1 MKKTLSVAILIMLV
15 AASFLAGNWYQK
27 KRMIGSSSQE
37 VRKVLYYVDPMNPGL
52 KSDKPGVAPCG
63 MPLEPVYSDGSPDAS
78 GMPPGTVNVSTE
90 QQQLIG
96 VKVAIVE
103 KASWT
108 HTVRVLGR
116 VAPDESRIYRINSV
130 TDGWVKTVL
139 PVTTGSL
146 VKKDDV
152 LATFFSPDFFPAIK
166 AYLYGLRSL
175 ARYESNEKETQ
186 GQVEVAN
193 ANIDGFR
200 VSLRNLGMSEHQID
214 EMTRTRQGVD
224 NIEIRA
230 PGPGFIIAR
239 NISPGLRFERGTEL
253 YRIADLRHVW
263 ILADVFENES
273 EYFRP
278 GIIARA
284 TLPNQNKTFLARV
297 SDVLPQF
304 DAASRTMKMRLE
316 ADNPGFLLR
325 PDMFVDVELPVTFP
339 GAITV
344 PVDAVRYSG
353 LKKTVYIDLGKGF
366 FEPREVETGWRFGDR
381 VEVVRGLMPGER
393 VVVSGNFLIDS
404 ESRMRAA
411 AAGIYGTMR
420 KDPVCG
426 MDVDEDKAGA
436 AGKASEYGGTKYFFC
451 SESFKQEF
459 DKDPG
464 HFLKRPPVGR
474 MQAAGTPAEV
484 KALQPS
490 VHKDPICGMDVEEGE
505 AKAAERTSEFR
516 GKKYYFCSD
525 SCKQRFEKDPARYA
539 GELKETHLMNHAAGE
554 RVGND

>member
-1 MKKTLSVAILIMLV
+1 MKKTMRVGLLV
-15 AASFLAGNWYQK
+15 FLVIAAFIAGERY
-27 KRMIGSSSQE
+27 RMKTVSRSGPQE
-37 VRKVLYYVDPMNPGL
+37 ARKILYYVDPMNPGL

-63 MPLEPVYSDGSPDAS
+63 MPLEPVYSDGLPDVS
-78 GMPPGTVNVSTE
+78 GMPPGTVNVSPE

-103 KASWT
+103 KASWV

-116 VAPDESRIYRINSV
+116 VVPDESRIYRINSV

-139 PVTTGSL
+139 PPTTGCL

-152 LATFFSPDFFPAIK
+152 LATFYSPDFFPAIK

-186 GQVEVAN
+186 GQIEVAN

-214 EMTRTRQGVD
+214 EMTRSGRGVD

-230 PGPGFIIAR
+230 PGPGFIIVR

-278 GIIARA
+278 DIVARA
-284 TLPNQNKTFLARV
+284 TLPNQNRTFRARV

-316 ADNPGFLLR
+316 VDNPDFLLR

-339 GAITV
+339 SAISV
-344 PVDAVRYSG
+344 PADAVRYSG
-353 LKKTVYIDLGKGF
+353 LKRTVYIDLGEGF

-381 VEVVRGLMPGER
+381 VEIVGGLMPGER
-393 VVVSGNFLIDS
+393 IVVSGNFLIDS

-411 AAGIYGTMR
+411 AAGIYGTAR

-426 MDVDEDKAGA
+426 MDVDE
-436 AGKASEYGGTKYFFC
+436 
-451 SESFKQEF
+451 Q
-459 DKDPG
+459 
-464 HFLKRPPVGR
+464 
-474 MQAAGTPAEV
+474 
-484 KALQPS
+484 
-490 VHKDPICGMDVEEGE
+490 E
-505 AKAAERTSEFR
+505 AKAAGRISGYH
-516 GKKYYFCSD
+516 GKNYYFCSD
-525 SCKQRFEKDPARYA
+525 SCKQRFEKDPNRYA
-539 GELKETHLMNHAAGE
+539 GELKATYLMNHAADG
-554 RVGND
+554 RTGND

>member
-63 MPLEPVYSDGSPDAS
+63 MPLEPVYADGSPDAS

-116 VAPDESRIYRINSV
+116 VVPDESRIYRINSV

-224 NIEIRA
+224 NIEIRS
-230 PGPGFIIAR
+230 PGPGFIVAR
-239 NISPGLRFERGTEL
+239 NISQGLRFERGAEL
-253 YRIADLRHVW
+253 YRITDLSHVW
-263 ILADVFENES
+263 ILADIFENET

-278 GIIARA
+278 GIVARVV
-284 TLPNQNKTFLARV
+284 LPNQKKTFRARV

-316 ADNPGFLLR
+316 ADNPDFLLR
-325 PDMFVDVELPVTFP
+325 PDMFVDVELPVNFP

-353 LKKTVYIDLGKGF
+353 LKRTVYIDLGKGF

-381 VEVVRGLMPGER
+381 VEIVKGLMSGER
-393 VVVSGNFLIDS
+393 IVVSGNFLIDS

-411 AAGIYGTMR
+411 AAGIYGTAQ

-426 MDVDEDKAGA
+426 MDVDEDKAEA
-436 AGKASEYGGTKYFFC
+436 AGEASEYGGTKYYFC
-451 SESFKQEF
+451 SESCKREF
-459 DKDPG
+459 DKAPG
-464 HFLKRPPVGR
+464 HFLKKPPAQERPATVTMTKREASSG
-474 MQAAGTPAEV
+474 
-484 KALQPS
+484 S
-490 VHKDPICGMDVEEGE
+490 FVHKDPICGMDVGE
-505 AKAAERTSEFR
+505 QTAKAAGRISEYH
-516 GKKYYFCSD
+516 GTKYYFCSN
-525 SCKQRFEKDPARYA
+525 SCKQRFEKDPERYTA
-539 GELKETHLMNHAAGE
+539 GPQESRLIDHAVAGG
-554 RVGND
+554 GND